1 MSSDRARFPPL
12 ISSADVAVRPVR
24 LAAPTVL
31 LSIDVETDY
40 GTGRREALSHLDRF
54 LTRLGSLHLP
64 LTAFV
69 EGQLF
74 EREPASCERLVAAG
88 VDVQLHVYDHS
99 TPGDTPR
106 SLERGARVYEAFMGR
121 RPKGYRAHTYRLTAP
136 LYQALV
142 ALGFEWDSS
151 LMRAWGLGRNAD
163 PAFRHGDY
171 FLLGDLVEFPLGVWR
186 GAGLPLNHPYS
197 LLAKSA
203 GSAVLRG
210 ICGPSGSLVAFNVH
224 MTDLV
229 RSPALGEA
237 PYGRVFRAM
246 QRWMWLGHREDTF
259 DAYQGTCDYLRRRGF
274 TFMTTA
280 GLFEK
285 VAGRT

>member
-12 ISSADVAVRPVR
+12 ISSADVSVRAMR

-40 GTGRREALSHLDRF
+40 GTGRREALSQIDRF
-54 LTRLGSLHLP
+54 LARLGSLHLP

-74 EREPASCERLVAAG
+74 EREPALCERLVAAG
-88 VDVQLHVYDHS
+88 ADVQLHVYDHS
-99 TPGDTPR
+99 TPGDTPQ
-106 SLERGARVYEAFMGR
+106 SLERGARAYETFMGR

-142 ALGFEWDSS
+142 ALRFDWDSS

-163 PAFRHGDY
+163 PAFRQGDY

-197 LLAKSA
+197 LLAGSA
-203 GSAVLRG
+203 GGAILRG
-210 ICGPSGSLVAFNVH
+210 MFGPSGSLVAFNVH

-229 RSPALGEA
+229 RSPALEKA

-259 DAYQGTCDYLRRRGF
+259 AAYQAACDDLRGRGF
-274 TFMTTA
+274 TFMTTSD
-280 GLFEK
+280 LYDQ
-285 VAGRT
+285 VSR